1 MILDDYLAAWGARR
15 FAWSKSDCIQV
26 GLCWARE
33 RTGRHLSAS
42 FAYATRNEADAA
54 LRARGGLRPVLEA
67 WMTANG
73 FPRTDDPQ
81 DGDIGLAEIP
91 RFDEDQI
98 AGAAVV
104 IRYGP
109 WWVGKAPKG
118 ICSIPATGIPAW
130 RVL

>member
-1 MILDDYLAAWGARR
+1 MTLDDYLVAWGARR
-15 FAWSKSDCIQV
+15 FAWSKTDCIQF

-33 RTGRHLSAS
+33 RTGRVLTPS
-42 FAYATRNEADAA
+42 FAYATRKDAEAA
-54 LRARGGLRPVLEA
+54 LRARGGLRPVIAA
-67 WMTANG
+67 WMAANS
-73 FPRTDDPQ
+73 FAPTDDAQ
-81 DGDIGLAEIP
+81 DGDIGLAEVP

-118 ICSIPATGIPAW
+118 ICSIPAVGIPAW
-130 RVL
+130 RVS